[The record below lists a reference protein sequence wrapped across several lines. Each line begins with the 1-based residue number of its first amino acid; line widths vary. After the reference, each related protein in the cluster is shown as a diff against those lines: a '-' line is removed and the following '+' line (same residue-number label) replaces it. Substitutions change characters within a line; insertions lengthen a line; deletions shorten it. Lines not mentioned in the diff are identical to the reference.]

1 MNKSKNNHI
10 IIRLIQYIL
19 QLAILVK
26 DLHPLCSIPLE
37 GDGDDFAP
45 CIESPEIVLSRVDD
59 SLNHCQIV
67 PGSCEYCH
75 CRMSSDQLKDIW
87 LTFLSTLFDNYHFY
101 IRSLQVETIIHN
113 TLILF
118 SLILN
123 LTNGQCLKVG
133 FYEKS
138 CPLAEAITRNVIKQ
152 TLALAPSLSGP
163 LLRMFHHDCFVRGC
177 DASVFLDSPTQQT
190 KKDAIPNK
198 ILRGSEV
205 IDRVESE
212 LEMYYSGIVSC
223 ADIIVLISRNV
234 VVRYSGS
241 SWNVETGRRDGVVS
255 SLNEALA
262 NLPPPFANITSLKT
276 NFQQRG
282 LSHKDLVVLSGAHT
296 IGIAQCSSFINRLY
310 NFSGQ
315 GDNNSFDPTMDPN
328 YVVELRM
335 KCMKNGPN
343 NLVDMDLGSS
353 NIFDAH
359 YYDLVSKNR
368 GLFQSDAALLDDGE
382 TNIYVQTHKGGNPA
396 SFFKDFGVSMV
407 NMGRIGVHTGTAG
420 QIRKVCSKVN

>member
-1 MNKSKNNHI
+1 MN
-10 IIRLIQYIL
+10 RR
-19 QLAILVK
+19 
-26 DLHPLCSIPLE
+26 E
-37 GDGDDFAP
+37 
-45 CIESPEIVLSRVDD
+45 
-59 SLNHCQIV
+59 
-67 PGSCEYCH
+67 
-75 CRMSSDQLKDIW
+75 
-87 LTFLSTLFDNYHFY
+87 
-101 IRSLQVETIIHN
+101 HN
-113 TLILF
+113 LIL
-118 SLILN
+118 LN
-123 LTNGQCLKVG
+123 NINN
-133 FYEKS
+133 S
-138 CPLAEAITRNVIKQ
+138 PLDYT
-152 TLALAPSLSGP
+152 T
-163 LLRMFHHDCFVRGC
+163 CFLV
-177 DASVFLDSPTQQT
+177 
-190 KKDAIPNK
+190 
-198 ILRGSEV
+198 
-205 IDRVESE
+205 
-212 LEMYYSGIVSC
+212 YIV
-223 ADIIVLISRNV
+223 
-234 VVRYSGS
+234 
-241 SWNVETGRRDGVVS
+241 
-255 SLNEALA
+255 
-262 NLPPPFANITSLKT
+262 
-276 NFQQRG
+276 
-282 LSHKDLVVLSGAHT
+282 GAHT